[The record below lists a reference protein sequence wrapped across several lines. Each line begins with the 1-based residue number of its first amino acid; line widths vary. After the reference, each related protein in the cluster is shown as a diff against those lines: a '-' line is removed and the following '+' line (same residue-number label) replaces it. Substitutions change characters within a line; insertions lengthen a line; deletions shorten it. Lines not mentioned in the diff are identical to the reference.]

1 VEDTK
6 EYLRILLYYQF
17 LDHWLKE
24 LKKRLVENADRYL
37 AQVLIPTNLSKLKQE
52 DALHIYDA
60 YREVL
65 QTQQEITLEIKRI
78 S

>member
-1 VEDTK
+1 MD
-6 EYLRILLYYQF
+6 YLLILLYYQF

-24 LKKRLVENADRYL
+24 LKRRLVENADRYL
-37 AQVLIPTNLSKLKQE
+37 AQVLIPTNLRKLKQE

-65 QTQQEITLEIKRI
+65 QTQQEITLEIKRWKAR
-78 S
+78 

>member
-1 VEDTK
+1 
-6 EYLRILLYYQF
+6 LRILLYYQF

-24 LKKRLVENADRYL
+24 LKRRLVENADRYL
-37 AQVLIPTNLSKLKQE
+37 AQVLIPTNLRKLKQE

-65 QTQQEITLEIKRI
+65 QTQQEITLEIKRWKAR
-78 S
+78 

>member
-1 VEDTK
+1 M
-6 EYLRILLYYQF
+6 RILLYYQF

-24 LKKRLVENADRYL
+24 LKRRLVENTDRYL

-65 QTQQEITLEIKRI
+65 QTQQEITLEIKRWKAR
-78 S
+78 